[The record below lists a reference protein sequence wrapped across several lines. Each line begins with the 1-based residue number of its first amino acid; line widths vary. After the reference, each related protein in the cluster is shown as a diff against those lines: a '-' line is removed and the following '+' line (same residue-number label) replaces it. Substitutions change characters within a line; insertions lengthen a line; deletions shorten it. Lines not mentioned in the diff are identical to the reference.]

1 MKPRPSEAGSLDDT
15 SIPLIEWRA
24 RLDAWCADID
34 RNTHYQERAYCYFEQ
49 TSKGSVLKFD
59 IALHPSPAEQPP
71 AQEQTTAVQPAIPPA
86 EQVRK
91 ADIGVHVVN
100 ARPALAKLLPTRAEA
115 QGRIVVRKPSPQ
127 TVPPQAS
134 GSQGARSSTV
144 QHPPGSQRSSSV
156 PSVDVQTRSETEDIR
171 ASDTKTLK
179 SNSLSAINNVG
190 VMDRPLLIAARSAL
204 NQDLASVVVQSAP
217 GVLERADLVRPSLLQ
232 NDALINEADLQTVA
246 GRYGIVLRAA
256 LMAKVTGSKANVGL
270 LINRLENLREIFT
283 QADHLS
289 ASRMHK
295 AQIMR
300 ALWQMLDDLHGT
312 EAVTAADVKGHVQ
325 SIRTLIDTPLHSGL
339 SGLFSRVAAVAWY
352 QWHVRLPL
360 WVSAHID
367 LLSRIGHALAAGAF
381 AALLVFCV
389 HPALSPWDG
398 TLANL
403 LALFEQWRSQWPVDA
418 ATLAVLLA
426 GGAASMF
433 ALTTQRLTLPER
445 VALEINDKI
454 ETVLDSTLAD
464 LMKANMDV
472 QIGRLGRAEPPAI
485 MPEALARRLDDIFAL
500 KELVNSYESTVRARR
515 RHVADEVNKAQGIR
529 RESYQRLRNAALGVT
544 ASFVLLEIG
553 SRIQSHRDLQY
564 GTDAQ
569 SYAYWL
575 LGRSGVQD
583 SASVQVAERVNPAI
597 LEYPDGQDG
606 TFVQGVQHKAAGVLS
621 PPVVSGSGLGV
632 GGPESTGLGVT
643 GSGVLNAPKETLDC
657 ARTEIAQ
664 QQPPSP
670 ECLDAW
676 RDSALASSSQLLFLV
691 FLIAMLMFVVR
702 VMRRSSEPDNA

>member
-1 MKPRPSEAGSLDDT
+1 MRPPQLEAGSSDEP
-15 SIPLIEWRA
+15 SIPLTEWRA

-49 TSKGSVLKFD
+49 TSKGPVLKFD

-71 AQEQTTAVQPAIPPA
+71 AQEQTAAVQPAIPPA

-115 QGRIVVRKPSPQ
+115 QGRVVVRKPSPQ
-127 TVPPQAS
+127 TLPSQTSESQEPPSLARQHSPGLQPSSSAPSVGVQS
-134 GSQGARSSTV
+134 GSGT
-144 QHPPGSQRSSSV
+144 
-156 PSVDVQTRSETEDIR
+156 DIR

-179 SNSLSAINNVG
+179 SNSLSVINNVG

-217 GVLERADLVRPSLLQ
+217 GVLERADLVRPALLQ

-339 SGLFSRVAAVAWY
+339 SGLLSRVAALAWY

-403 LALFEQWRSQWPVDA
+403 LALFEQWRGQWPVDA

-426 GGAASMF
+426 GGAAGMF

-583 SASVQVAERVNPAI
+583 SASVQVAERVNPAV
-597 LEYPDGQDG
+597 LEYSDGQDG
-606 TFVQGVQHKAAGVLS
+606 TFVQGVQHKAASVLS
-621 PPVVSGSGLGV
+621 PSVVSGSGLGV
-632 GGPESTGLGVT
+632 GGSESTGSGVT
-643 GSGVLNAPKETLDC
+643 GSGVVNAPKETLDC

-664 QQPPSP
+664 QQPPSS

-702 VMRRSSEPDNA
+702 VMRRGSEPDNA